1 MEPIVRMPLSGIPR
15 VALLAAVG
23 LSLLAC
29 CSADALG
36 TASVSVSVSVFV
48 VAALVAVLGVML
60 AALASDGQGLWSQA
74 SRQRQAEIHTPSRQ
88 CDPDAAGHSRPRA
101 PGRCPAVAC

>member
-36 TASVSVSVSVFV
+36 TASVSVFV